1 METLLKSSKMDSKK
15 KSRYFDIRQQ
25 LGEQLKCLEGRL
37 ETQCAMVQEIQDFYR
52 RKAELE
58 MEYSRNLDKLV
69 KSTWSRHKQEKQRRE
84 NWDKFSTFNCW
95 SQLLEITRRQSHDHG
110 ILAEICGTHVYNR
123 LADIQENSQRLF
135 KKCKD
140 IGSTSH
146 EDILKI
152 LYELQ
157 KAMKTYHS
165 YQQESK
171 SAEEALKKVQ
181 SQKAKVEQQLS
192 GKSLST
198 SRKFKKIE
206 KQEDERQEKYSVNK
220 LKALHARNE
229 YLLNIE
235 VANAAINKYF
245 SDDVSDLMD
254 CMDFGYHNSI
264 SGTVMIYQTAHC
276 NMRNSHLSSIELLND
291 LISQMDPQNDKQRFL
306 ELNNQAF
313 MLPKKFEFQPYK
325 GDEMRQI
332 SAQRPVQ
339 DQLIQSFKSS
349 QSVLEKLKLENDE
362 TWKSLEATE
371 KSLTELINRKD
382 VDVTS
387 LFMEENTP
395 PRSPHESDKKKAQR
409 LETERYYLEKFESY
423 TLSNNRISRLQ
434 AKFNA
439 IKKALGEDTV
449 STTGQRVRQTSNS
462 SMTSLEKLNGSE
474 QLVFLELSSR
484 IGGLHHRPPSLPPK
498 PKKRRIGRNPQ
509 VGQPK
514 LFGGNLEEY
523 IEATSQEI
531 PTVIKSCIRVL
542 NLYGMH
548 HQGIF
553 RIPGSQ
559 VEINDLKNAFE
570 KGDDPLADEEDACD
584 KINSAAGVLKMFF
597 RELKPP
603 LFPLPLFDELINCS
617 RLDEQAKI
625 DKIKELLLT
634 LPRTIIVVMRYLF
647 AFLNHLSEYSD
658 ENMMDPYNLA
668 ICFGPTLIPIPPDR
682 DQVTFQSNVN
692 EVIKTII
699 RNQDEIFPVEGGELY
714 EKCIVDMGQDSLD
727 GMEDEGDSTI
737 PSDDDEAKRKKYYA
751 SCISLSDTEVYE
763 ATALYDFK
771 GRTEKELS
779 FKKGDNLVLYTKASA
794 EWWEGAF
801 AGKEGLIPSNY
812 VAIKHQPEPKK
823 SVASEDSRST
833 SSSSLSLASKTSE
846 NSHSKAPSVSS
857 SKMLESDILEHEVVM
872 RKNVAETVIV
882 GHVSL
887 PTSGPTNLM
896 SQSMFTDS
904 RLGDSKLSVKSDEG
918 PRFHLGPGVELL
930 KRQNSSPERSESDR
944 LSASDEIASMDSV
957 LAEIMSDVRSLE
969 LQQSTERRKSLPLNK
984 SKTSA
989 KHTPDLVLDLPEGSN
1004 SPTSQDGSD
1013 RDSPTLS
1020 AAETFAKSNQGTLK
1034 KASSMPRNVPATT
1047 DMFTEITVQQ
1057 KSNSLNKTEPMLST
1071 FHSYKRLE
1079 ETSKS
1084 SSSSS
1089 SSVRKFSLDEQHS
1102 KSSSTSMQSQQTST
1116 FVPPIVEKPRPPIKV
1131 KPPVMKKPSSRSPE
1145 VARKLETDLDD
1156 VQHKS
1161 TSPSSFK

>member
-1 METLLKSSKMDSKK
+1 MKTKTPTYVRQG
-15 KSRYFDIRQQ
+15 SRISLFACTRPVGDDVISEGPHILDIRQQ
-25 LGEQLKCLEGRL
+25 LAEQLKCLEGRL
-37 ETQCAMVQEIQDFYR
+37 ETQMAMVQEIQDFYR

-69 KSTWSRHKQEKQRRE
+69 KNTWSRHKQEKQKRE
-84 NWDKFSTFNCW
+84 HWDKFSTFNCW
-95 SQLLEITRRQSHDHG
+95 SQLLEITRKQSHDHG
-110 ILAEICGTHVYNR
+110 ILAEICGQHVHNR
-123 LADIQENSQRLF
+123 LAEIQDNSQRLF
-135 KKCKD
+135 RRCKD
-140 IGSTSH
+140 IGSSSH
-146 EDILKI
+146 EDILKT

-157 KAMKTYHS
+157 KAMKTYHQ

-171 SAEEALKKVQ
+171 TAEEALKKVQ
-181 SQKAKVEQQLS
+181 SQKSKVEQQLS
-192 GKSLST
+192 GKSLSS

-206 KQEDERQEKYSVNK
+206 KQEDEKKDKYSVNK

-235 VANAAINKYF
+235 VANSAIHKYF
-245 SDDVSDLMD
+245 ADDVSDLMD

-264 SGTVMIYQTAHC
+264 RGTVMIYQTAHC
-276 NMRNSHLSSIELLND
+276 NMRNSHLAAVDLLND
-291 LISQMDPQNDKQRFL
+291 VISRMDPQNDKQKFL

-313 MLPKKFEFQPYK
+313 MLPKKFEFQPYR

-332 SAQRPVQ
+332 SAQKPVQ
-339 DQLIQSFKSS
+339 DQLVQSHNSS
-349 QSVLEKLKLENDE
+349 QNVLEKLKLENDE

-382 VDVTS
+382 IDVTS
-387 LFMEENTP
+387 LFVDENTP
-395 PRSPHESDKKKAQR
+395 PRSPHETDKKRTQR
-409 LETERYYLEKFESY
+409 LETEKYYLDKFESY
-423 TLSNNRISRLQ
+423 TLSNNRIARLQ

-439 IKKALGEDTV
+439 IQKALGEDSASSGV
-449 STTGQRVRQTSNS
+449 RVRSQSYTTQISIEH
-462 SMTSLEKLNGSE
+462 L
-474 QLVFLELSSR
+474 
-484 IGGLHHRPPSLPPK
+484 PPSLPPK

-514 LFGGNLEEY
+514 LFGGNLDEY
-523 IEATSQEI
+523 IEATGHEI

-559 VEINDLKNAFE
+559 VEINDLKTAFE
-570 KGDDPLADEEDACD
+570 KGDDPLADEEDACE

-625 DKIKELLLT
+625 DKIKELLLS
-634 LPRTIIVVMRYLF
+634 LSRPIVIVMRYLF

-682 DQVTFQSNVN
+682 DQVTFQTNVN
-692 EVIKTII
+692 EVIKTVI
-699 RNQDEIFPVEGGELY
+699 RNQDEIFPSDGGEMY

-727 GMEDEGDSTI
+727 GLEEEEGESSM
-737 PSDDDEAKRKKYYA
+737 PSDDDE
-751 SCISLSDTEVYE
+751 DTEVYE
-763 ATALYDFK
+763 ASALYDFK
-771 GRTEKELS
+771 GRTDRELS

-812 VAIKHQPEPKK
+812 VAIKHQPEDKK
-823 SVASEDSRST
+823 SISDDTKST
-833 SSSSLSLASKTSE
+833 SSSSLSLSSRSGEHGSLKS
-846 NSHSKAPSVSS
+846 SSVSS
-857 SKMLESDILEHEVVM
+857 SKMLMESEI
-872 RKNVAETVIV
+872 KETVIDGPKEPQELIV
-882 GHVSL
+882 GNVGII
-887 PTSGPTNLM
+887 TSSPGNLM
-896 SQSMFTDS
+896 SQSMFTES
-904 RLGDSKLSVKSDEG
+904 RLSESRSSTKSDSG
-918 PRFHLGPGVELL
+918 SRYHLGQGVELL
-930 KRQNSSPERSESDR
+930 KRQVSTPEKTDSNQT
-944 LSASDEIASMDSV
+944 SASEDITSMDNV

-969 LQQSTERRKSLPLNK
+969 LQQTSDKRMSLPFQKNK
-984 SKTSA
+984 SSA

-1004 SPTSQDGSD
+1004 SPSSQDGSD
-1013 RDSPTLS
+1013 HDSPTMS

-1034 KASSMPRNVPATT
+1034 KAASMPRNISNSEMYKT
-1047 DMFTEITVQQ
+1047 DIQQQ
-1057 KSNSLNKTEPMLST
+1057 KPSDPLNKSGPMLST
-1071 FHSYKRLE
+1071 FGFKRDDV
-1079 ETSKS
+1079 TTP
-1084 SSSSS
+1084 
-1089 SSVRKFSLDEQHS
+1089 SVAMSGRKYSLDEHHL
-1102 KSSSTSMQSQQTST
+1102 KSSPMSQVHSVSFT
-1116 FVPPIVEKPRPPIKV
+1116 PPISEKPKPPLKV
-1131 KPPVMKKPSSRSPE
+1131 KPPVMKKPSTRSPDMS
-1145 VARKLETDLDD
+1145 RRLETNLDNIPP
-1156 VQHKS
+1156 KS